1 MPIVEHAIDAM
12 QSTMTKESVYRA
24 QLLANHD
31 SLHIHLAE
39 LRRRMNRKQSEIPAF
54 SQSSISKLEKRN
66 DMKLSTLI
74 EYVRG
79 IGMGMEIRVY
89 PKAGKNRGHMETL
102 LKL

>member
-1 MPIVEHAIDAM
+1 
-12 QSTMTKESVYRA
+12 
-24 QLLANHD
+24 
-31 SLHIHLAE
+31 
-39 LRRRMNRKQSEIPAF
+39 
-54 SQSSISKLEKRN
+54 
-66 DMKLSTLI
+66 MKLSTLI